1 MLFASGTEIPDA
13 ESDMTNVSADVLVVG
28 GGLAGSW
35 AAVAAARAGARVIL
49 VEKGWCGSSGVTATA
64 GPGHWWVPPDPDLR
78 RAAIERKLGPAAGL
92 ADPDW
97 MARILDLT
105 WTTLPTL
112 ARHYRF
118 SVDEAGRT
126 QYRALRG
133 PEYMR
138 AMRALV
144 LEAGAEIRDHHPA
157 LELLQ
162 HDDGSIAGA
171 RGLVRSTGEDWTI
184 RAGATVLATGGAGCR
199 THLLGA
205 ANNTGDGHLMAAEA
219 GASLSGMEFSTAHCI
234 APARTTMTRS
244 MCYAFA
250 RFFDADGRAVPI
262 PPGPDNNREI
272 AAALLK
278 GPLFCSLD
286 QVPEDVR
293 RLMPQIQPNFGLT
306 FAREGID
313 PYSARFEVT
322 LRGEGTIRG
331 SGGLRIADA
340 DCATDVPGLF
350 AAGDTATRELV
361 AGAVSGGGAV
371 NSSWALSSGQ
381 WAGAAAAERAR
392 RLGRR
397 EQAPVRALGQA
408 GLRPHG
414 RPGGLDP
421 REVERAAQ
429 DEVLPYD
436 KIYFREAHKLA
447 ASRDRLESLW
457 QDVSRHLAG
466 TGRDR
471 LRAREAAALAATAR
485 WVTHAA
491 ASRAESRGMH
501 HRKDLPGRDDRLAA
515 RQLVEGLDRVATRFE
530 RAVVHAAREIA

>member
-1 MLFASGTEIPDA
+1 
-13 ESDMTNVSADVLVVG
+13 MTSLTADVLVIG

-35 AAVAAARAGARVIL
+35 AAVAAARAGAAVIL
-49 VEKGWCGSSGVTATA
+49 VEKGYCGTSGVTATA

-78 RAAIERKLGPAAGL
+78 RAAIDRKLTPAAGL

-105 WTTLPTL
+105 WTSLPTL
-112 ARHYRF
+112 EGHYRF
-118 SVDEAGRT
+118 SVDEAGRK

-133 PEYMR
+133 PEYLR
-138 AMRALV
+138 AMRRLA
-144 LEAGAEIRDHHPA
+144 LEAGATILDHHPA

-162 HDDGSIAGA
+162 HGDGSIAGA
-171 RGLVRSTGEDWTI
+171 RGLVRATGEDWTI
-184 RAGATVLATGGAGCR
+184 RAGATVLATGGAGFR
-199 THLLGA
+199 SHLLGA

-219 GASLSGMEFSTAHCI
+219 GASISGMEFSTAHCI

-244 MCYAFA
+244 MSYAFA
-250 RFFDADGRAVPI
+250 RYFDTDGCEVPI

-278 GPLFCSLD
+278 GPLFCSLER
-286 QVPEDVR
+286 VPEDVR
-293 RLMPQIQPNFGLT
+293 RLLPQIQPNFGLT
-306 FAREGID
+306 FAREGVD
-313 PYSARFEVT
+313 PFTERFEVT

-340 DCATDVPGLF
+340 DCGTDVPGLF

-361 AGAVSGGGAV
+361 AGAVSGGGAI

-381 WAGAAAAERAR
+381 WAGRAAAERAR
-392 RLGRR
+392 RAGRR
-397 EQAPVRALGQA
+397 DAELARPIGQA
-408 GLRPHG
+408 GLRPLA

-429 DEVLPYD
+429 AEVLPFD
-436 KIYFREAHKLA
+436 KIYFRQARTLA
-447 ASRDRLESLW
+447 ASADRLETLW
-457 QDVSRHLAG
+457 RDTADHLVAMG
-466 TGRDR
+466 SDR
-471 LRAREAAALAATAR
+471 LRAREAAALVATAR

-491 ASRAESRGMH
+491 AGRTESRGMH
-501 HRKDLPGRDDRLAA
+501 YRTDLTGRDDRFAA
-515 RQLVEGLDRVATRFE
+515 RQLVEGLDRVVTRYERPAAAT
-530 RAVVHAAREIA
+530 ARLEIAS